1 MNTEQKP
8 LTSFQERWGAA
19 IFLITLAT
27 ILILSI
33 IIMIVVF
40 IKDNPIPSM
49 QSIYNRNRYTFAYD
63 YKTKQPAWVIEVL
76 TPDIISK
83 GLEPTHINYQLD
95 SEIPSPMQAKA
106 ADYENSGFLMANL
119 LSFPNRM
126 ENEEFYLSTVSP
138 QLPAFNQG
146 YWQKLNRYIQQRAHQ
161 LDHMKLI
168 TISGPL
174 YLPNLQENYLKYQL
188 IGENNVA
195 VPTHFFK
202 ILFLTSETSQAE
214 IYIVPNQEIDVS
226 IPLENFKVN
235 LKELEALSGTI
246 FPDNFWQY
254 FFVLPPK
261 LM

>member
-1 MNTEQKP
+1 MNKEQKP
-8 LTSFQERWGAA
+8 LTSFQERWGAT

-40 IKDNPIPSM
+40 IIENPVPSM

-76 TPDIISK
+76 TPDIILE
-83 GLEPTHINYQLD
+83 GLEPTHTNYQLD
-95 SEIPSPMQAKA
+95 LEIPAHMQAKTV
-106 ADYENSGFLMANL
+106 DYENSGFVMANL

-126 ENEEFYLSTVSP
+126 GNEEFYMSTVSP

-146 YWQKLNRYIQQRAHQ
+146 YWQKLNQYIQQRTRQ
-161 LDHMKLI
+161 LNRIKLI

-174 YLPNLQENYLKYQL
+174 YLPNLQEHYLKYQL
-188 IGENNVA
+188 IGQSGVA

-202 ILFLTSETSQAE
+202 ILFPTNETSQAE
-214 IYIVPNQEIDVS
+214 IYVMPNQEIDVS
-226 IPLENFKVN
+226 IPLEKFKVS
-235 LKELEALSGTI
+235 LKELETMSGLV
-246 FPDNFWQY
+246 FPDDFWQY